1 MKTRSLK
8 YFIIFCIFCVISFV
22 VCCVYKQLEEYHLK
36 DDPKLKELYKIF
48 SDFFKQD
55 RYWTGNLSSLN
66 NRNIMK
72 ETELFRG
79 EKSYTIN
86 KSRVYLCLKDEND
99 RYYSINM
106 LIYVLAHEYSHVIC
120 NSIGHT
126 DEFHA
131 IFEQLLVELADAK
144 IYDPSQTIIPDYC
157 ENGDNLK

>member
-1 MKTRSLK
+1 
-8 YFIIFCIFCVISFV
+8 
-22 VCCVYKQLEEYHLK
+22 
-36 DDPKLKELYKIF
+36 
-48 SDFFKQD
+48 
-55 RYWTGNLSSLN
+55 
-66 NRNIMK
+66 MK

-86 KSRVYLCLKDEND
+86 KSRVYLCLKDENNK
-99 RYYSINM
+99 YYSINM

-144 IYDPSQTIIPDYC
+144 IYDPSQKIIPDYC

>member
-1 MKTRSLK
+1 MKTK
-8 YFIIFCIFCVISFV
+8 YLIIFCIFCVISFV

-36 DDPKLKELYKIF
+36 DDPKLKELHRIF
-48 SDFFKQD
+48 YDFFSQD
-55 RYWTGNLSSLN
+55 RYCTGNLSALN

-86 KSRVYLCLKDEND
+86 KSRVYLCLKDENNK
-99 RYYSINM
+99 YYSINM

-144 IYDPSQTIIPDYC
+144 IYDPSQKIIPDYC